1 MKKLIFLNAVCLLLA
16 AFVSC
21 SNDGGSP
28 ATQQTPA
35 YKTHTESTNF
45 LTDWETME
53 FLYINDANKLD
64 TKIAAPW
71 NSEASSTNMPD
82 SIRFDVKK
90 ADGWEVAFNLMNKD
104 GYPDD
109 NWFALY
115 NKYTG
120 VLRIFYYYNKGVA
133 SSATDFAFD
142 VILGSDGVN
151 SSSYYS
157 SLNYGIP
164 MDTAVNPN
172 VNLLGAGNV
181 ANTFHLLIT
190 PYSCINR
197 NTMSQGW
204 YAFDVDMS
212 AYTGKTF
219 YTDGSGI
226 HIDCR
231 ANNKTTV
238 SLGTDI
244 KGKLGG
250 DITLDTK
257 QASSNGLSGILSDIS
272 GWFSSVGTAIDE
284 TAKAAASDDPISG
297 AAAACQ
303 WGASAL
309 NLASI
314 ITKTD
319 DVYTTTGK
327 IDLKLTATAD
337 TKGYFESEVSTN
349 VMPLALGKTA
359 FNPDSNI
366 GKGVWNLDKSP
377 EIYFISD
384 RIISVDSNDWLKVFN
399 RQIWYYPDQQ
409 VYALG
414 GDDCRLPYFY
424 DPSSFNVEINKEV
437 FPDTTNMQ
445 VLSYCGIYE
454 RDGNKSQNTAFR
466 EALGIGN
473 LQTEGLALPPVT
485 KTDTDDWGTYCDYD
499 QTIIRKFFAVH
510 TKEEY
515 SEGDIKFNGL
525 SYKSYGEEN
534 DIHYYGQ
541 ELGSDGKLNF
551 ILEPQIFYAK
561 DKGGWQRKTK
571 PTRLPEL
578 YVVVCVKFDSGGK
591 HFYYTRTFLPKV
603 SEIKY
608 EDAKTKVADIKTR
621 LDKQTDKVYR
631 DEYKASLDKKM
642 EFLKTE

>member
-1 MKKLIFLNAVCLLLA
+1 MKKLIFLNAVCILLA

-53 FLYINDANKLD
+53 FLYINDTNTLD

-71 NSEASSTNMPD
+71 NSVSTSTNMPD
-82 SIRFDVKK
+82 SIRVDVKK

-204 YAFDVDMS
+204 YAFDMDMS
-212 AYTGKTF
+212 AYTGKSF
-219 YTDGSGI
+219 CTDGSGI

-231 ANNKTTV
+231 ANNKTNV

-257 QASSNGLSGILSDIS
+257 QASSNGLS
-272 GWFSSVGTAIDE
+272 SSFAN
-284 TAKAAASDDPISG
+284 AASWSESLSKAFQATSTAVTTRDPFSG
-297 AAAACQ
+297 LGAVTQ
-303 WGASAL
+303 WVSSL
-309 NLASI
+309 CNLGSI

-349 VMPLALGKTA
+349 VMPLALGKLPSTRTLTSERACGIWTSRPRFILFPTKLLALTA
-359 FNPDSNI
+359 HTTGLRTSI
-366 GKGVWNLDKSP
+366 
-377 EIYFISD
+377 D
-384 RIISVDSNDWLKVFN
+384 RYGII
-399 RQIWYYPDQQ
+399 Q
-409 VYALG
+409 
-414 GDDCRLPYFY
+414 
-424 DPSSFNVEINKEV
+424 INKYILLAEMTAG
-437 FPDTTNMQ
+437 FHTFMTL
-445 VLSYCGIYE
+445 VLLMW
-454 RDGNKSQNTAFR
+454 K
-466 EALGIGN
+466 
-473 LQTEGLALPPVT
+473 
-485 KTDTDDWGTYCDYD
+485 
-499 QTIIRKFFAVH
+499 
-510 TKEEY
+510 
-515 SEGDIKFNGL
+515 
-525 SYKSYGEEN
+525 
-534 DIHYYGQ
+534 
-541 ELGSDGKLNF
+541 
-551 ILEPQIFYAK
+551 
-561 DKGGWQRKTK
+561 
-571 PTRLPEL
+571 
-578 YVVVCVKFDSGGK
+578 
-591 HFYYTRTFLPKV
+591 
-603 SEIKY
+603 
-608 EDAKTKVADIKTR
+608 
-621 LDKQTDKVYR
+621 
-631 DEYKASLDKKM
+631 
-642 EFLKTE
+642 